1 MIMIC
6 SSLLTNHRFIDNFIM
21 LFSEVMKA
29 FEDNSMKHEDD
40 QVSKIA
46 KKAMEFWED
55 RRRNNEERPKNR
67 KLLTYLKCPN
77 PKEASV
83 AKRLF
88 PIWNDVSPVKDR
100 CYNVI
105 NKLLNDNKKSLG
117 NNPQSTAFGCAV
129 GTGGTWDNGFY
140 AIICFFCLP

>member
-1 MIMIC
+1 M
-6 SSLLTNHRFIDNFIM
+6 M
-21 LFSEVMKA
+21 LFSAIMKA
-29 FEDNSMKHEDD
+29 FEDNSMEHEDD
-40 QVSKIA
+40 QVSNMA
-46 KKAMEFWED
+46 KKAMEFWEQSMVS
-55 RRRNNEERPKNR
+55 NKETPSNR
-67 KLLTYLKCPN
+67 KLLTYLNCPN

-117 NNPQSTAFGCAV
+117 DNPQRTAFGCAV
-129 GTGGTWDNGFY
+129 GTGGIWDSRIY